1 MGRTLRPPCAIEG
14 YDNAGSN
21 PVSLRLRRSDLEKPV
36 VQELL
41 RASFEALAPG
51 TPPWSERHPQVAL
64 DDSLALTDSVEIEHS
79 HGDTRPLTTLH

>member
-1 MGRTLRPPCAIEG
+1 M
-14 YDNAGSN
+14 DS
-21 PVSLRLRRSDLEKPV
+21 V

-41 RASFEALAPG
+41 RASFEALALD

-79 HGDTRPLTTLH
+79 HGDTRP